1 MQKSPPWNW
10 KDCILFLSKIL
21 FSILH
26 LAQRRE
32 ETCLGHSAKRVGEQK
47 LDFVNSRPIAGAAE
61 RDETP
66 PPKARAVRTGTQG
79 EKRATDGAITQE
91 ESDLE
96 FRQLLLHLTL

>member
-21 FSILH
+21 LSILH

-47 LDFVNSRPIAGAAE
+47 LDFVDSRPIAGAAE

-66 PPKARAVRTGTQG
+66 PSKGQG
-79 EKRATDGAITQE
+79 CEDRDTRGE
-91 ESDLE
+91 EGD
-96 FRQLLLHLTL
+96 

>member
-1 MQKSPPWNW
+1 M
-10 KDCILFLSKIL
+10 
-21 FSILH
+21 
-26 LAQRRE
+26 AQRRE

-79 EKRATDGAITQE
+79 EKRVTDGAITQE